1 MDNAKADAEAWRDI
15 DTKLDNFGSDAGYTF
30 DFFSKKILSQWNE
43 PEFESIWVS
52 KVKTHTVPVDSGLG
66 KAVYEGSTGQL
77 LALHFNLYVQIVYL
91 LFAVGIYLMFINKKT
106 NIETIL
112 LPLVALG
119 GFGYHLL
126 FEGKS
131 QYVLTYIPL
140 LLPVVAYALNTIL
153 EADYSKLREFANKIN
168 KKTSKNSK
176 TANSKK

>member
-1 MDNAKADAEAWRDI
+1 M
-15 DTKLDNFGSDAGYTF
+15 GYAF

-52 KVKTHTVPVDSGLG
+52 KVKSHTVPVDGGLG
-66 KAVYEGSTGQL
+66 KAVYEGSLGQL
-77 LALHFNLYVQIVYL
+77 LALHFNLYMQIVYL

-106 NIETIL
+106 NIETML

-140 LLPVVAYALNTIL
+140 LIPVAAYALNAIL
-153 EADYSKLREFANKIN
+153 EGKYTNVKKFFAFVN
-168 KKTSKNSK
+168 KKVDLKKKK
-176 TANSKK
+176 TK